1 VFWNAFT
8 IAIGGFL
15 VAWSLYAAV
24 SSLWRARGHREV
36 AGFVGGILVAYGIS
50 AFYGLAF
57 FSAWQFAGFVR
68 VADGSSRSVD

>member
-15 VAWSLYAAV
+15 VAWSLYAAT
-24 SSLWRARGHREV
+24 SSLWRARGHRKF

-57 FSAWQFAGFVR
+57 SARGSLPASFR

>member
-1 VFWNAFT
+1 VFWNPFT

-15 VAWSLYAAV
+15 VALGLYGAV
-24 SSLWRARGHREV
+24 SSLWRARGNRKFV
-36 AGFVGGILVAYGIS
+36 GFFGGILMAYGIS